1 MTRQDLLRYFNRKLK
16 TFVASNYKMSSA
28 LFCVLR
34 SIVCG
39 IVSVKALA
47 IPYIRPNPPI
57 IVIIGGAKLL
67 DIDTGRPAAVDW
79 ETSVVNIFR
88 GSIIFPPGSVLPLS
102 FLCHLMPQK
111 THAVSERPINSAS
124 GRTDGEIGK

>member
-67 DIDTGRPAAVDW
+67 DIDTGRNNFSASKRTAA
-79 ETSVVNIFR
+79 ELFM
-88 GSIIFPPGSVLPLS
+88 S
-102 FLCHLMPQK
+102 FDALLRAPQK
-111 THAVSERPINSAS
+111 TL
-124 GRTDGEIGK
+124 GR